1 MINFKN
7 KYSKYKIKYLHLKG
21 GSHGFELID
30 NDYIKFNFIF
40 MSGDSI
46 LSIKVEFDTE
56 YDNYVSNI
64 QDESGI
70 ILDIMHTD
78 LIFNLFTTIIHNNTE
93 LNNLLYE
100 NDNNYNIKLL
110 YGTKIIYNYYDPTNI
125 KKILNIF
132 DNKNQI
138 YDIIIVKEYICKQ
151 SLDSIIFLKSLH
163 KDEFNEYDILNGKY
177 YIIDNCSGTFIPIS
191 IKNINIIFFSIK
203 QCNLLF
209 EKLSND
215 LRNNKDLLFNI
226 FGKFNNS
233 YNSEYTIESYVIIP
247 HMTIQLKNDLE
258 FIWEALQIDE
268 SISYVLK
275 CQRDITNPDVIKLL
289 NQY

>member
-1 MINFKN
+1 MLNFKN

-21 GSHGFELID
+21 GSYYDFELID

-46 LSIKVEFDTE
+46 LSIKVEFDTT
-56 YDNYVSNI
+56 YDDYVSNL
-64 QDESGI
+64 QDDSGI
-70 ILDIMHTD
+70 ILDIIPTD

-110 YGTKIIYNYYDPTNI
+110 YGNKIIYNYYDPTNI
-125 KKILNIF
+125 EKILNIF
-132 DNKNQI
+132 DNKNKT
-138 YDIIIVKEYICKQ
+138 YDISIVKEYICQQ
-151 SLDSIIFLKSLH
+151 SLDSIKFLKSLH
-163 KDEFNEYDILNGKY
+163 KDEFNEYDILNEKY
-177 YIIDNCSGTFIPIS
+177 HTRDNCSDAFIPRS
-191 IKNINIIFFSIK
+191 INNINIIFFSIK

-209 EKLSND
+209 NKLSNN

-233 YNSEYTIESYVIIP
+233 YNSKYTIDYFYIIP

-258 FIWEALQIDE
+258 FICEALQINK
-268 SISYVLK
+268 SILHDLK
-275 CQRDITNPDVIKLL
+275 WQKDITNPDVIELI
-289 NQY
+289 NQ